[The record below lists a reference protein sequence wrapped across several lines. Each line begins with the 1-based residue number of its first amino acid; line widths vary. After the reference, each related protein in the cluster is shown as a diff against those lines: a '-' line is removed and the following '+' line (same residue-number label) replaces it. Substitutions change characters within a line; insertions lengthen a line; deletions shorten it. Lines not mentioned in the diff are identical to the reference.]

1 MELSPFQTEYMETVR
16 DHVATNALNYY
27 ANETGNQ
34 EAADALKDASP
45 ADNPVAYEAIQAYQE
60 ALFDNLQRIDDN
72 EAVDA
77 SIDEYPL
84 DSPDDFDDAV
94 EYNEYVNQHNQNLR
108 EQISFELDSISSVK
122 NYERIREN
130 ETDIDLT
137 SGLADLSNSSQ
148 LGL

>member
-16 DHVATNALNYY
+16 DQVATHALNYY

-34 EAADALKDASP
+34 EAADALNDASP
-45 ADNPVAYEAIQAYQE
+45 ADNPIAYEAIQSYQE

-77 SIDEYPL
+77 SIDDYPL
-84 DSPDDFDDAV
+84 DTPDDFTDD
-94 EYNEYVNQHNQNLR
+94 EYTEYVNQHNENLR